1 MSGIPFPKMH
11 IAESV
16 LNRIQN
22 ALEDSGPF
30 SLTTPEMMQ
39 PPLIADPLAEGL
51 AIEEETKKTPEPAAP
66 EPGLEESAE
75 TGLISSSLAGGS
87 PFDGALLGSMPY

>member
-30 SLTTPEMMQ
+30 SLTTPEMAM
-39 PPLIADPLAEGL
+39 PPTIANPLAQGL
-51 AIEEETKKTPEPAAP
+51 EIEEETSKDPMEAAP
-66 EPGLEESAE
+66 PPGLEESAQN
-75 TGLISSSLAGGS
+75 GLVESSLAGGS
-87 PFDGALLGSMPY
+87 PFDGALLGSLPY